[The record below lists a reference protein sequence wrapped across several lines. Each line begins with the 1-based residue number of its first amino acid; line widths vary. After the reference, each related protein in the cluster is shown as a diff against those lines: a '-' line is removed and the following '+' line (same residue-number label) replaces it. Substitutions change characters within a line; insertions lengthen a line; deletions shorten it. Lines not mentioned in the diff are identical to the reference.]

1 MKKLLSILALIMIAF
16 LAQASHPVIPVKTDS
31 MLILAVKDGNYKFI
45 KKLLKSGNAF
55 VNELGIDQKT
65 AMDIAVEFGDSKIAI
80 LLSKYGGKVTRADNS
95 YQFKSMLRNCG
106 KKKLITFACM
116 FLLCWLPLSYFSIA
130 ICAAEVSL
138 GYLALAIPVGLGIL
152 VYAGYEW
159 TSLFKG
165 ISMYSKAER
174 SWMIQ
179 IPNIA

>member
-1 MKKLLSILALIMIAF
+1 MKKLISVLVFAVISLSAA
-16 LAQASHPVIPVKTDS
+16 ASHPVIPVKTDP
-31 MLILAVKDGNYKFI
+31 MLIQTVKHGNFKNV
-45 KKLLKSGNAF
+45 KRLLKSGNVL

-65 AMDIAVEFGDSKIAI
+65 AMDIAVEFGDSKTAI

-95 YQFKSMLRNCG
+95 HQFKSMLRHCG
-106 KKKLITFACM
+106 KRKLITFISM
-116 FLLCWLPLSYFSIA
+116 FLLCWLPLSYFTLA
-130 ICAAEVSL
+130 ICALDASL
-138 GYLALAIPVGLGIL
+138 GYLALAIPATVGVL

-159 TSLFKG
+159 SSLVKG